1 MLNAGG
7 NKVIGK
13 ASQRKGKTERRV
25 SKAVPRKQAGEQ
37 QGLEA
42 EPKPDQLQHAEEQI
56 NEQISEQISTPVAS
70 MDVSPLGPSVTDI
83 IPTVPAVSAE
93 PVVVSIAT
101 IANAYGAYTGKS
113 VELTWSFLE
122 KLAAAR
128 SLDKAFEAQTEFA
141 KHAFETFLAEFAED
155 SRTPQRIGQA
165 ESCASRRLRGQDD
178 PNRVRAARYTSL
190 VWRAAATV
198 RPSKLRRAWT
208 TPTYPKAVL
217 SASPTTRSC
226 VAPDSV
232 PRRRSTRRAER

>member
-56 NEQISEQISTPVAS
+56 NEQISTPVAS

-93 PVVVSIAT
+93 PVAVSIAT

-128 SLDKAFEAQTEFA
+128 SLDKAFEAHTEFA
-141 KHAFETFLAEFAED
+141 RHAFETFLAE
-155 SRTPQRIGQA
+155 SRKIHELHSELARQRVVHLDVFVARMTRTAFVQ
-165 ESCASRRLRGQDD
+165 
-178 PNRVRAARYTSL
+178 RA
-190 VWRAAATV
+190 
-198 RPSKLRRAWT
+198 
-208 TPTYPKAVL
+208 
-217 SASPTTRSC
+217 TRH
-226 VAPDSV
+226 
-232 PRRRSTRRAER
+232 